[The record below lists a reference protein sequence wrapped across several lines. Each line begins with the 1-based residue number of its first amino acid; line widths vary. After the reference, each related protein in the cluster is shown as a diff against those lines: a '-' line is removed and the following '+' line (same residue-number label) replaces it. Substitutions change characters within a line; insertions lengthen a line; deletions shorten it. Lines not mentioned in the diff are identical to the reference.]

1 MWAKLLRPRYGT
13 ESLKAQRWLKGPEV
27 RSGTLLSSLAAVKL
41 QSEGLN
47 PPLPINTAFPAQAA
61 HLLDISLFFFLM
73 VFPTVTSRTT
83 AQGQTLLEA
92 QSLPMKLVDSHC
104 RTHSCPCL
112 QDFSAGFGELRSI
125 PLLQWGGKKQGNL
138 PPFLPSNS

>member
-47 PPLPINTAFPAQAA
+47 PPHPLILLSQLKLPISWTSP
-61 HLLDISLFFFLM
+61 FFFLM

-92 QSLPMKLVDSHC
+92 RSLPMKLVDSHC

-138 PPFLPSNS
+138 PLFLPSNS